1 MSEIA
6 FRQIGTIYSPYTST
20 SEMPIQPRGALGV
33 AGRVEVLPE
42 YADGLTDLS
51 GFSHIYLL
59 YVFHVTAGMQLCVV
73 PFLDSQQHGV
83 FATRAPTRPNPLGLS
98 VVRLREVRDNVLVVE
113 NLDVLDGTPLLD
125 IKPYVPAFDHWDVDS
140 TGWLTHQHHRAA
152 ATPADGR
159 FGRDDQV
166 TR

>member
-20 SEMPIQPRGALGV
+20 AAMPIQPRGAPGV
-33 AGRVEVLPE
+33 AGRVEVFPE
-42 YADGLTDLS
+42 YADGLKDLA
-51 GFSHIYLL
+51 GFSHLYLL
-59 YVFHVTAGMQLCVV
+59 YFFHLASGVQLCVV

-98 VVRLREVRDNVLVVE
+98 VVRLREVCDNVLEVE

-125 IKPYVPAFDHWDVDS
+125 IKPYVPAFDHWDVES
-140 TGWLTHQHHRAA
+140 TGWLTDQHHRAA
-152 ATPADGR
+152 TTPSDDR
-159 FGRDDQV
+159 FR
-166 TR
+166 RE